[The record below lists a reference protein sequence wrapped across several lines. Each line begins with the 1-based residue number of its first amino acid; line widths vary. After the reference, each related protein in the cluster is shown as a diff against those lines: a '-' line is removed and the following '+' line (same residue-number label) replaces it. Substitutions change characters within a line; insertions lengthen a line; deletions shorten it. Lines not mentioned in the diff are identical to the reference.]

1 MQVLF
6 FLRTCCCFTCV
17 YNVVFLDCFL
27 PEERVGRLLRK
38 LKWDYESDRYRA
50 TWKPVGK
57 GKVSEVPRQ
66 IAWWNDIPKAELYT
80 VHSFRR
86 TTAASKM
93 AENGA
98 TILEIML
105 AGGWK
110 SDKIARTYVEKSL
123 RTKVIFFIHSFLGL
137 H

>member
-1 MQVLF
+1 MYIIVLF
-6 FLRTCCCFTCV
+6 LDRFL
-17 YNVVFLDCFL
+17 L
-27 PEERVGRLLRK
+27 EERVGRLLRK
-38 LKWDYESDRYRA
+38 LKWDFELERHRA

-66 IAWWNDIPKAELYT
+66 IAWWNDLPKTELYNT

-86 TTAASKM
+86 TAASKM

-98 TILEIML
+98 EIML

-110 SDKIARTYVEKSL
+110 
-123 RTKVIFFIHSFLGL
+123 
-137 H
+137 